1 MIRAVAPWKV
11 VLATVA
17 RLRYLGFSFWRQF
30 RVVANMESVLG
41 DSFAFLP
48 SAEQFLATVA
58 RIRSLVVKKLD
69 VKKGFSR
76 KGSENDFSLGRF
88 VDKRWLSKRLAKT
101 SFGYKFW

>member
-1 MIRAVAPWKV
+1 
-11 VLATVA
+11 
-17 RLRYLGFSFWRQF
+17 
-30 RVVANMESVLG
+30 MESVVG

-48 SAEQFLATVA
+48 SAEQFWATVA
-58 RIRSLVVKKLD
+58 RIRSLVANKFD

-101 SFGYKFW
+101 SFDYKFW